1 MSAISAIASNAGLA
15 AQINQ
20 AASKAVNQIDRDGD
34 HDANKPETPAET
46 AKDSGSATSRLNI
59 KA

>member
-20 AASKAVNQIDRDGD
+20 AASKAVKQIDHDGD
-34 HDANKPETPAET
+34 RDANKPETPAET
-46 AKDSGSATSRLNI
+46 ANDPSAGSSKLNI